1 MSSPASK
8 ILEDLKNLKPNILS
22 LYQEYAVEICDAPAV
37 FHQLTCLGVLATA
50 LGNKVWFQFGDQRI
64 FPHIWLILLAPSSRF
79 HKSTALGIGHRL
91 LNRVSQDIVYPTEF
105 SPEEFLR
112 ILSDQPAGA
121 FFFYEFMS
129 FAAYLE
135 RSYMVGTKSL
145 LTELYDSPP
154 PRKRKIRNESYVV
167 TDPAITVFAGTTT
180 DWFLEKVRERDLYA
194 GFFPR
199 FIFLPGLE
207 KERDDSFPP
216 PADIAKRN
224 ALVKH
229 LHFISEISGEA
240 HFTSDALKLHKQFYH
255 QYIADTSAQN
265 SFLSAFHERLQM
277 YRLKFALILQAGTDP
292 HSFANDRTITS
303 HSVQSAQHLVKFLS
317 VKLHQLVEEEFVFTK
332 FEAARKKILNLVK
345 ETGSQGISRKDL
357 LRKSHI
363 SVRYLNDLL
372 QALTQEERIVACNVK
387 LEGSQK
393 SSKVYCHQEPQ
404 P

>member
-8 ILEDLKNLKPNILS
+8 ILENLKNREANFLS
-22 LYQEYAVEICDAPAV
+22 LYQEYAIEICDAPAV

-64 FPHIWLILLAPSSRF
+64 FPHLWLILLAPSSRF

-105 SPEEFLR
+105 SPEELLR

-121 FFFYEFMS
+121 FFFYEFIS
-129 FAAYLE
+129 FTRYLE
-135 RSYMVGTKSL
+135 RDYMVGTKSL
-145 LTELYDSPP
+145 LTELFDSPP
-154 PRKRKIRNESYVV
+154 PRKRKIKKESFVV
-167 TDPAITVFAGTTT
+167 TDPAIVVFAGTTI
-180 DWFLEKVRERDLYA
+180 DWFLEKVRERDLCA

-216 PADIAKRN
+216 PADTAKQN
-224 ALVKH
+224 ALIKH

-240 HFTSDALKLHKQFYH
+240 HFTSDALKLHEQFYQ
-255 QYIADTSAQN
+255 QYIADAASQD

-277 YRLKFALILQAGTDP
+277 YRLKFALIIQAGTDA
-292 HSFANDRTITS
+292 HSFANNLTISS
-303 HSVQSAQHLVKFLS
+303 HSVQSAQHLVTLLS
-317 VKLHQLVEEEFVFTK
+317 ANLQQLVEEEFVFTK
-332 FEAARKKILNLVK
+332 FEAARKKILNLIK
-345 ETGSQGISRKDL
+345 GTGREGISRKDL

-363 SVRYLNDLL
+363 SVRYLDDLL
-372 QALTQEERIVACNVK
+372 QALTQEETIAARSVY

-393 SSKVYCHQEPQ
+393 SSRVYCYQEPQ